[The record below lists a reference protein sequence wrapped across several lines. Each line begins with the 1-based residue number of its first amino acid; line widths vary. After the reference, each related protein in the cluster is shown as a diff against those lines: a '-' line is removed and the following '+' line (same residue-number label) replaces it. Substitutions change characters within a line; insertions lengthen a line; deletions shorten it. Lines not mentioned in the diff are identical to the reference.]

1 VKPDVVLF
9 GELLPEEAMRTAQE
23 LSAQADLMICIGSSL
38 VVHPVGGLPGIT
50 LACGGRLAIVTK
62 SATPYD
68 GDAVLKLDGE
78 VDEEL
83 GAVLAALS

>member
-1 VKPDVVLF
+1 MAA
-9 GELLPEEAMRTAQE
+9 G
-23 LSAQADLMICIGSSL
+23 ADLMICIGSSL
-38 VVHPVGGLPGIT
+38 VVHPVAGLPGVT

-68 GDAVLKLDGE
+68 DEAVLKLDGE

-83 GAVLAALS
+83 GAVLAALA